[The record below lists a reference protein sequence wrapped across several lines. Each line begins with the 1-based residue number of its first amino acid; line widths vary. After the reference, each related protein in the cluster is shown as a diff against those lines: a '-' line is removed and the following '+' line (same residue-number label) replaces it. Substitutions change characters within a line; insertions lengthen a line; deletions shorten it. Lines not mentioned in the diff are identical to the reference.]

1 MQPDDIIKQFEVYVD
16 DLTELSTD
24 EEYALLTKVLNSI
37 YNDRSWEFLRKTAN
51 VTTTTTKTAPL
62 PVDFVSVMN
71 NYSENPYNNIPE
83 IPVVFVDGIPYKF
96 VPKGMSYNFVGGN
109 YATVNLADKT
119 IEFLKDI
126 GTGKTVTFDYKYQPT
141 AIVSNSSTIVL
152 PELAHR
158 YLGQVMAIDDDIIQK
173 TEKAR
178 SNLQSN
184 SVARAQMLRD
194 LAHYNARFLN
204 Y

>member
-1 MQPDDIIKQFEVYVD
+1 MQPDDILKQFEVYVD

-37 YNDRSWEFLRKTAN
+37 FNDRSWEFLRKTAS

-83 IPVVFVDGIPYKF
+83 IPVAFVNGIPFKF
-96 VPKGMSYNFVGGN
+96 VPRGMAYNFVGGN
-109 YATVNLADKT
+109 YVTVDLVNKKV
-119 IEFLKDI
+119 EFMKDV
-126 GTGKTVTFDYKYQPT
+126 GTGVVVTFDYKYQPDPIT
-141 AIVSNSSTIVL
+141 SNASPIAL
-152 PELAHR
+152 PDLAHR

-178 SNLQSN
+178 SNLQAN

-194 LAHYNARFLN
+194 LAHYNARFIN

>member
-37 YNDRSWEFLRKTAN
+37 YNDRSWEFLRKTAS
-51 VTTTTTKTAPL
+51 VTTTTVNTAPL
-62 PVDFVSVMN
+62 PADFVSVMN

-83 IPVVFVDGIPYKF
+83 MAVAYVDGIPFKF
-96 VPKGMSYNFVGGN
+96 VPKGNAVQMAGGN
-109 YATVNLADKT
+109 YVTIDIVNSRL
-119 IEFLKDI
+119 EFLTSV
-126 GTGKTVTFDYKYQPT
+126 GTGKTVTFDYKYQPSPIT
-141 AIVSNSSTIVL
+141 SNASPIAL
-152 PELAHR
+152 PELGHR

-173 TEKAR
+173 TEKGR
-178 SNLQSN
+178 SNLQAN
-184 SVARAQMLRD
+184 SVARAQLLRD
-194 LAHYNARFLN
+194 LSHYNARFIN

>member
-16 DLTELSTD
+16 DLTELSTE

-37 YNDRSWEFLRKTAN
+37 FNDRSWEFLRKTAS
-51 VTTTTTKTAPL
+51 VTTTTSKTAPL
-62 PVDFVSVMN
+62 PADFVSVMN
-71 NYSENPYNNIPE
+71 NYSENPYNSIPE
-83 IPVVFVDGIPYKF
+83 IPVAYVGGIPYRF
-96 VPKGMSYNFVGGN
+96 IAKGTATQKAGGN
-109 YATVNLADKT
+109 YATIDLVNKT
-119 IEFLKDI
+119 IEFLCEI
-126 GTGKTVTFDYKYQPT
+126 GAGKVVTFDYKYQPSPIT
-141 AIVSNSSTIVL
+141 SNASPIAL
-152 PELAHR
+152 PYVAHR

>member
-24 EEYALLTKVLNSI
+24 EEYSLLTKVINSVC
-37 YNDRSWEFLRKTAN
+37 NDRSWEFLRKTAS
-51 VTTTTTKTAPL
+51 VTTTTSKTAPV
-62 PVDFVSVMN
+62 PADFVSVMN

-83 IPVVFVDGIPYKF
+83 IPVAYVGGIPFKF
-96 VPKGMSYNFVGGN
+96 IPRGTAMQKVGGN
-109 YATVNLADKT
+109 YVTVDLVNKT
-119 IEFLKDI
+119 IEFLTDI
-126 GTGKTVTFDYKYQPT
+126 GAGKVVTFDYKYQPSPIT
-141 AIVSNSSTIVL
+141 SNSSPIAL

-178 SNLQSN
+178 SNLQAN